1 MNIKAY
7 LFLTLC
13 TLFWSG
19 NFIVGKIAT
28 LYDIPPL
35 TLNFYRWFIAFL
47 ILAPFTIKGVLTNL
61 KEIKDNILLL
71 IIMGFTSI
79 SVFNSVVYYSL
90 NFTQVLNGVLM
101 ISTIP
106 VFIIFFSSLFK
117 TEKIKLNQIIGVII
131 SFMGVI
137 SIITKLNFS
146 LLLSLNLN
154 KGDLWMLVAMISWTT
169 YSILL
174 GEKKI
179 KLEPFIF
186 LQTIIIIGLLFLFPM
201 YIFEFIYGKKITI
214 NIPIILTVSYV
225 VLFAGIGAY
234 TFWNAAIK
242 LIGASRCGVFLHLMP
257 IFSSLM
263 AVFILNEK
271 FSFHHIAGTLLI
283 VIGILLSS
291 NKKIS
296 KQF

>member
-28 LYDIPPL
+28 FYDIPPL

-47 ILAPFTIKGVLTNL
+47 ILAPFTIKGVLSNL
-61 KEIKDNILLL
+61 EEIKKNILLL

-117 TEKIKLNQIIGVII
+117 TEKIKLSQIIGVII
-131 SFMGVI
+131 SFLGVI

-154 KGDLWMLVAMISWTT
+154 KGDLWMLIAMISWTT

-174 GEKKI
+174 
-179 KLEPFIF
+179 
-186 LQTIIIIGLLFLFPM
+186 
-201 YIFEFIYGKKITI
+201 
-214 NIPIILTVSYV
+214 
-225 VLFAGIGAY
+225 
-234 TFWNAAIK
+234 
-242 LIGASRCGVFLHLMP
+242 
-257 IFSSLM
+257 
-263 AVFILNEK
+263 
-271 FSFHHIAGTLLI
+271 
-283 VIGILLSS
+283 
-291 NKKIS
+291 
-296 KQF
+296 

>member
-28 LYDIPPL
+28 FYDIPPL

-47 ILAPFTIKGVLTNL
+47 ILAPFTIKGVLSNL
-61 KEIKDNILLL
+61 EEIKKNILLL

-117 TEKIKLNQIIGVII
+117 TEKIKLSQIIGVII
-131 SFMGVI
+131 SFLGVI

-174 GEKKI
+174 GEKKV

-201 YIFEFIYGKKITI
+201 YISELIYGKKITI
-214 NIPIILTVSYV
+214 NIPVILT
-225 VLFAGIGAY
+225 IGY
-234 TFWNAAIK
+234 
-242 LIGASRCGVFLHLMP
+242 GSVYFL
-257 IFSSLM
+257 
-263 AVFILNEK
+263 EC
-271 FSFHHIAGTLLI
+271 
-283 VIGILLSS
+283 S
-291 NKKIS
+291 N
-296 KQF
+296 QTYWTE

>member
-131 SFMGVI
+131 SFLGVI

-146 LLLSLNLN
+146 LLLSLDLN

-174 GEKKI
+174 GEKKNKTRTFHFFTNYNYYRFI
-179 KLEPFIF
+179 IFIPHVYIRVHLWKKNYNKHSSYINYWLCCSIRRYRSIYFLE
-186 LQTIIIIGLLFLFPM
+186 
-201 YIFEFIYGKKITI
+201 
-214 NIPIILTVSYV
+214 
-225 VLFAGIGAY
+225 
-234 TFWNAAIK
+234 
-242 LIGASRCGVFLHLMP
+242 C
-257 IFSSLM
+257 
-263 AVFILNEK
+263 
-271 FSFHHIAGTLLI
+271 
-283 VIGILLSS
+283 S
-291 NKKIS
+291 NKTYWTE
-296 KQF
+296 